1 MSLLQF
7 DEYEIDI
14 EQRRLTERG
23 KPLRLGGRAFDI
35 LSALVTRAGEVI
47 SKEELINL
55 VWPTTTVDEGSLRV
69 HLVSLRKTLG
79 DRAKHYIETI
89 PGRGYLFAGNVRPLA
104 RSEEVREPDIAFVPD
119 LMSALP
125 RIPRKLVGRDDFI
138 ASTLELLKTARLL
151 TIAGPGGI
159 GKTSVA
165 VVCAHALSASRRI
178 VFVDLAAVADGE
190 KLLPSL
196 ASQLGL
202 NTFGEDIMP
211 GILAE
216 LSKTQTLLLFDSCER
231 IVDAAANTAEAL
243 LRASPS
249 TQVLATS
256 REALRASM
264 ERVRQLSP
272 LEYPKDG
279 LAAPDPREYP
289 GVELFVSLVALAGD
303 NIDLTGAESLELAAD
318 IVRRLD
324 GIPLAIELA
333 AARSFDMDLATLH
346 RSVADPIA
354 VLRRGRRTAPPR
366 QHTLRATI
374 DWSYSTLSDNERE
387 LLQRLSVFA
396 GTFSPE
402 AAMTVAGREEHAEDF
417 HEAFDGLFL
426 KSLLV
431 VTQQGGTFRL
441 LGSTRDYAREKLTQA
456 EFAASCFH
464 AHAVYCLDRTR
475 IAERDW
481 PTADPA
487 KWRSLN
493 TDLVHDLR
501 AALLWAFSDGGDE
514 DLGIQLTAASDT
526 IWVQFGLIAEQLAV
540 AERALRSF
548 EELAVANTALEMR
561 LRMSFGSALYHTKS
575 IERNADVIAEYYK
588 VLDLA
593 VAGKNSTKLMRAIV
607 GITAIQTSNGDY
619 QGAIDLVNGFDDDL
633 DTIAPQARSRLLNHN
648 YHYVGDFNK
657 AMEHAWI
664 ALSSRCDSVGSQPNS
679 GSSFDPR
686 ISTLCTVVKTHWIQG
701 RYSAARTALNDTLDE
716 TIARDHAISSC
727 LFLAAS
733 ACPTAFGL
741 GDADLGI
748 RLLHILREVSAKNS
762 LLRWRDWGSGY
773 EKVLA
778 ALRTDDRA
786 EFELAVIGMKGAPFE
801 NSIVMAGRLADDA
814 TLQRICPAGSW
825 CGSEALRLRGELAMQ
840 RSPAQGREL
849 LVAAYDLAVSQAGT
863 TFELRSATSILRH
876 SPLDQLE
883 SARRRLLKV
892 LDAVEYDEA
901 VEDVA
906 AAKALL

>member
-7 DEYEIDI
+7 DDYEIDI
-14 EQRRLTERG
+14 DQRRLTERG
-23 KPLRLGGRAFDI
+23 QPLRLGGRAFDI
-35 LSALVTRAGEVI
+35 LSTLVSRAGEVI

-89 PGRGYLFAGNVRPLA
+89 PGRGYVFAGHVHALT
-104 RSEEVREPDIAFVPD
+104 RSEGIREPETAGAID

-125 RIPRKLVGRDDFI
+125 RIPRKLAGRDDFV

-151 TIAGPGGI
+151 TIVGPGGI

-165 VVCAHALSASRRI
+165 VVCAHSLSGSRRI
-178 VFVDLAAVADGE
+178 VFVDLAAIADGE

-202 NTFGEDIMP
+202 NTFGEDILP

-216 LSKTQTLLLFDSCER
+216 LSKTPTLLLLDSCER

-243 LRASPS
+243 LRASPT

-264 ERVRQLSP
+264 ERVRQLPP
-272 LEYPKDG
+272 LEYPREG
-279 LAAPDPREYP
+279 RASQDPLGYS
-289 GVELFVSLVALAGD
+289 GVELFVSLAALASD
-303 NIDLTGAESLELAAD
+303 NIDLTEPDSLELAAD

-374 DWSYSTLSDNERE
+374 DWSYSTLSDKERE
-387 LLQRLSVFA
+387 LLQRLSVFT

-402 AAMTVAGREEHAEDF
+402 AAMAVTGSNEHAEDF
-417 HEAFDGLFL
+417 HAAFDGLFL

-431 VTQQGGTFRL
+431 VTQQGGMFRL
-441 LGSTRDYAREKLTQA
+441 LGATRDYAREKLAQA
-456 EFAASCFH
+456 EFAASCRY
-464 AHAVYCLDRTR
+464 AHALYCLGRTR
-475 IAERDW
+475 IAEREW

-487 KWRSLN
+487 EWRSLN

-501 AALLWAFSDGGDE
+501 AALRWAFDDGGDE
-514 DLGIQLTAASDT
+514 ELGTQLTAASDT
-526 IWVQFGLIAEQLAV
+526 IWVQFGMIAEQLAV

-548 EELAVANTALEMR
+548 EGRGVADAALEMK
-561 LRMSFGSALYHTKS
+561 LRMSYGSALYHTKS
-575 IERNADVIAEYYK
+575 IERNADVIAEYDK
-588 VLDLA
+588 VLGLA
-593 VAGKNSTKLMRAIV
+593 VAEKNSTKVMRAIV
-607 GITAIQTSNGDY
+607 GIAAIHTSNGDY
-619 QGAIDLVNGFDDDL
+619 QGAIDLVNRFNAEFDA
-633 DTIAPQARSRLLNHN
+633 IAPQARSRLLNHN
-648 YHYVGDFNK
+648 YHYVGEFNK
-657 AMEHAWI
+657 AMDHARI
-664 ALSSRCDSVGSQPNS
+664 ALGTQCDCIGSQPNS

-686 ISTLCTVVKTHWIQG
+686 VSTLCTVVKTHWIQG
-701 RYSAARTALNDTLDE
+701 RYSAARAALNDTLEE
-716 TIARDHAISSC
+716 TIARGHAISTC

-741 GDADLGI
+741 SDTDLGT
-748 RLLHILREVSAKNS
+748 RLLDILREVSTKNS
-762 LLRWRDWGSGY
+762 LLRWRDWGSVY
-773 EKVLA
+773 ESVQA
-778 ALRTDDRA
+778 ALRTHDRSL
-786 EFELAVIGMKGAPFE
+786 FERATSRIKGAPFE

-814 TLQRICPAGSW
+814 TLQRIDPVGSW
-825 CGSEALRLRGELAMQ
+825 CGAEALRLRGELAMPG
-840 RSPAQGREL
+840 SPVQGRDL
-849 LVAAYDLAVSQAGT
+849 LMAGYDLAVSQAGT
-863 TFELRSATSILRH
+863 IFELRCATSLLRH
-876 SPLDQLE
+876 SPSDLLN
-883 SARRRLLKV
+883 SARTRLLKV
-892 LDAVEYDEA
+892 LDTVEYDES
-901 VEDVA
+901 VEDIA

>member
-23 KPLRLGGRAFDI
+23 QPLRLGGRAFDI
-35 LSALVTRAGEVI
+35 LSTLVSRAGEVI
-47 SKEELINL
+47 SKEELISL

-89 PGRGYLFAGNVRPLA
+89 PGRGYVFAGRVRPLP
-104 RSEEVREPDIAFVPD
+104 RSEEVREPDTAVAIE

-125 RIPRKLVGRDDFI
+125 RIPRKLVGRDEFI

-178 VFVDLAAVADGE
+178 VFVDLAAVSEGE
-190 KLLPSL
+190 KLLPTL

-202 NTFGEDIMP
+202 NTFGEDILP

-216 LSKTQTLLLFDSCER
+216 LAKTQTLLLFDSCER

-243 LRASPS
+243 LRASPT

-272 LEYPKDG
+272 LGYPIDG
-279 LAAPDPREYP
+279 RASPNPREYP
-289 GVELFVSLVALAGD
+289 GVELFLSLAALAGD
-303 NIDLTGAESLELAAD
+303 SIDLTERYNLELAAD

-346 RSVADPIA
+346 RSVADPIS

-374 DWSYSTLSDNERE
+374 EWSYSTLSDNERE

-402 AAMTVAGREEHAEDF
+402 AAMAVAGSDEHAEDF

-441 LGSTRDYAREKLTQA
+441 LGATRDYAREKLSLA
-456 EFAASCFH
+456 EFATSCH
-464 AHAVYCLDRTR
+464 YSHAVYCLDRTR
-475 IAERDW
+475 IAELEW
-481 PTADPA
+481 PTTDPA
-487 KWRSLN
+487 KWRLLN
-493 TDLVHDLR
+493 SDLVHDLR
-501 AALLWAFSDGGDE
+501 AALLWAFRDGGNE
-514 DLGIQLTAASDT
+514 ELGIQLTAASDT
-526 IWVQFGLIAEQLAV
+526 IWVQFGLIAEQLDI
-540 AERALRSF
+540 AERALRLF
-548 EELAVANTALEMR
+548 ERRGVADTALEMK
-561 LRMSFGSALYHTKS
+561 LRMSYGSALYHTKS

-588 VLDLA
+588 VLGIA
-593 VAGKNSTKLMRAIV
+593 VAEKSSTKLIRAIV

-619 QGAIDLVNGFDDDL
+619 QGAIDLVNSFDGEFDA
-633 DTIAPQARSRLLNHN
+633 IAPQARSRLLNHN
-648 YHYVGDFNK
+648 YHYVGDFNR
-657 AMEHAWI
+657 AMKHARV
-664 ALSSRCDSVGSQPNS
+664 ALGTQCNSIGSQPNS

-686 ISTLCTVVKTHWIQG
+686 ITTLCTVVKTHWIQG
-701 RYSAARTALNDTLDE
+701 RYSAARTALNETLEE
-716 TIARDHAISSC
+716 TIARDHAISTC

-733 ACPTAFGL
+733 ACPTALGL
-741 GDADLGI
+741 SDADLGA
-748 RLLHILREVSAKNS
+748 RLLDILREVSTKNS
-762 LLRWRDWGSGY
+762 LLRWREWGSGY
-773 EKVLA
+773 ESVLA
-778 ALRTDDRA
+778 ALRTQDRSL
-786 EFELAVIGMKGAPFE
+786 FERAMSGVKGAPFE

-814 TLQRICPAGSW
+814 TLQRIDPLRSW
-825 CGSEALRLRGELAMQ
+825 CGSETLRLRGELAMP
-840 RSPAQGREL
+840 RSSEQGRDL
-849 LVAAYDLAVSQAGT
+849 LMAGYDLAVSQAGT
-863 TFELRSATSILRH
+863 TFELRCATSILWH
-876 SPLDQLE
+876 SPSDRRE
-883 SARRRLLKV
+883 SARSRLFKV
-892 LDAVEYDEA
+892 LDTVEYDES

>member
-7 DEYEIDI
+7 DDYEIDI

-23 KPLRLGGRAFDI
+23 QPLRLGGRAFDI
-35 LSALVTRAGEVI
+35 LSTLVSRAGEVI

-79 DRAKHYIETI
+79 DGAKHYIETI
-89 PGRGYLFAGNVRPLA
+89 PGRGYVFAGNVQSLA
-104 RSEEVREPDIAFVPD
+104 RNEGGQEPDTAVVTD

-125 RIPRKLVGRDDFI
+125 RIPRKLVGRDEFI

-178 VFVDLAAVADGE
+178 VFVDLAVVADGE
-190 KLLPSL
+190 KLLPSI

-202 NTFGEDIMP
+202 NTFGEDILP
-211 GILAE
+211 GILTE
-216 LSKTQTLLLFDSCER
+216 LSKTQTLLLFDNCER
-231 IVDAAANTAEAL
+231 IVDAAANVAEAL
-243 LRASPS
+243 LRSSPT

-272 LEYPKDG
+272 LEYPMDG
-279 LAAPDPREYP
+279 RAAPDPGEYP
-289 GVELFVSLVALAGD
+289 GVELFISLAALAGD
-303 NIDLTGAESLELAAD
+303 NIDLTEPDSIQLAAD

-374 DWSYSTLSDNERE
+374 DWSYSTLSGNERE

-402 AAMTVAGREEHAEDF
+402 AAMAVAGSEGYAEEF

-431 VTQQGGTFRL
+431 VTQHGGKFRL
-441 LGSTRDYAREKLTQA
+441 LGATRDYAREKLAQA
-456 EFAASCFH
+456 EFATSCRH
-464 AHAVYCLDRTR
+464 SHAVYCLDRTR
-475 IAERDW
+475 VAERDW
-481 PTADPA
+481 STADPA

-540 AERALRSF
+540 AERALRLF
-548 EELAVANTALEMR
+548 VERGLVDTALEMR
-561 LRMSFGSALYHTKS
+561 LRMSYGSALYHTKS
-575 IERNADVIAEYYK
+575 IERNADVIAEYHR

-593 VAGKNSTKLMRAIV
+593 VAEKNTVKLMRAIV
-607 GITAIQTSNGDY
+607 GIAAIQTSNGDY
-619 QGAIDLVNGFDDDL
+619 QGAIDLVNRFDGEL

-664 ALSSRCDSVGSQPNS
+664 ALSTQCKSIGSQPNS

-701 RYSAARTALNDTLDE
+701 RYSAARAALKDTLEE
-716 TIARDHAISSC
+716 TVARDHAISTC

-741 GDADLGI
+741 SDTALAAELLG
-748 RLLHILREVSAKNS
+748 ILREVSAKNS
-762 LLRWRDWGSGY
+762 LLRWRDWASGY
-773 EKVLA
+773 ESVLA
-778 ALRTDDRA
+778 ALHTQDRGS
-786 EFELAVIGMKGAPFE
+786 FQRSMNGIKGAPFE
-801 NSIVMAGRLADDA
+801 NSIVMAGRLADDT
-814 TLQRICPAGSW
+814 TLQRIDPVGTW

-840 RSPAQGREL
+840 HSPTQGRAL

-863 TFELRSATSILRH
+863 TFELRCATSILRH
-876 SPLDQLE
+876 SPPDRLE
-883 SARRRLLKV
+883 SARSRLLKV
-892 LDAVEYDEA
+892 MDSVEYDER
-901 VEDVA
+901 VEDVTS
-906 AAKALL
+906 AKALL

>member
-7 DEYEIDI
+7 DDYEIDI

-23 KPLRLGGRAFDI
+23 QPLRLGGRAFDI
-35 LSALVTRAGEVI
+35 LSTLVSRAGEVI
-47 SKEELINL
+47 SKEELISL
-55 VWPTTTVDEGSLRV
+55 VWPTTTVEEGSLRV

-89 PGRGYLFAGNVRPLA
+89 PGRGYVFAGRVRPLA
-104 RSEEVREPDIAFVPD
+104 RSEEVREPDTAVAID

-125 RIPRKLVGRDDFI
+125 RIPRKLVGRDEFI

-178 VFVDLAAVADGE
+178 VFVDLAAVSEGE
-190 KLLPSL
+190 KLLPRL

-202 NTFGEDIMP
+202 DTFGEDILP

-243 LRASPS
+243 LRASPT

-272 LEYPKDG
+272 LGYPIDG
-279 LAAPDPREYP
+279 RASPNPREYP
-289 GVELFVSLVALAGD
+289 GVELFLSLAALAGD
-303 NIDLTGAESLELAAD
+303 SIDLTERYNLELAAD

-346 RSVADPIA
+346 RSVADPIS

-374 DWSYSTLSDNERE
+374 EWSYSTLSDNERE

-402 AAMTVAGREEHAEDF
+402 AAMAVAGSDEHAEDF

-441 LGSTRDYAREKLTQA
+441 LGATRDYAREKLAQA
-456 EFAASCFH
+456 EFATSCH
-464 AHAVYCLDRTR
+464 YSHAVYCLDRTR
-475 IAERDW
+475 IAELEW
-481 PTADPA
+481 PTTDPA
-487 KWRSLN
+487 KWRLLN
-493 TDLVHDLR
+493 SDLVHDLR
-501 AALLWAFSDGGDE
+501 AALLWAFRDGGNE
-514 DLGIQLTAASDT
+514 ELGIQLTAASDT
-526 IWVQFGLIAEQLAV
+526 IWVQFGLIAEQLDI
-540 AERALRSF
+540 AERALRLF
-548 EELAVANTALEMR
+548 ERRGVADTALEMK
-561 LRMSFGSALYHTKS
+561 LRMSYGSALYHTKS

-588 VLDLA
+588 VLGIA
-593 VAGKNSTKLMRAIV
+593 VAEKSSTKLIRAIV

-619 QGAIDLVNGFDDDL
+619 QGAIDLVNSFDGEF

-648 YHYVGDFNK
+648 YHYVGDFNR
-657 AMEHAWI
+657 AMKHARV
-664 ALSSRCDSVGSQPNS
+664 ALGTQCNSIGSQPNS

-686 ISTLCTVVKTHWIQG
+686 ITTLCTVVKTHWIQG
-701 RYSAARTALNDTLDE
+701 RYSAARTALNETLEE
-716 TIARDHAISSC
+716 TIARDHAISTC

-733 ACPTAFGL
+733 ACPTALGL
-741 GDADLGI
+741 SDADLGA
-748 RLLHILREVSAKNS
+748 RLLDILREVSTKNS
-762 LLRWRDWGSGY
+762 LLRWREWGSGY
-773 EKVLA
+773 ESVLA
-778 ALRTDDRA
+778 ALRTQDRSL
-786 EFELAVIGMKGAPFE
+786 FERAMSRVKGAPFE

-814 TLQRICPAGSW
+814 TLQRIDPLRSW
-825 CGSEALRLRGELAMQ
+825 CGSETLRLRGELAMP
-840 RSPAQGREL
+840 RSPEQGRDL
-849 LVAAYDLAVSQAGT
+849 LMAGYDLAVSQAGT
-863 TFELRSATSILRH
+863 TFELRCATSILWH
-876 SPLDQLE
+876 SPSDRRE
-883 SARRRLLKV
+883 SARSRLYKV
-892 LDAVEYDEA
+892 LDTVEYDES